1 MVDER
6 QKKGLGIVMA
16 AVLLVSMYFVAGEGA
31 VYVNSERLVAEEGEK
46 EKFMG
51 VRIPVRWGLTVLWK
65 KILTCRL
72 PCG

>member
-31 VYVNSERLVAEEGEK
+31 VYVNSMRD
-46 EKFMG
+46 MG